1 MQEILYGDFTEIVS
15 RFHQHL
21 GNLCEL
27 SDKFTRYTLT
37 W

>member
-21 GNLCEL
+21 GISVNYLTNLQ
-27 SDKFTRYTLT
+27 DIH
-37 W
+37 